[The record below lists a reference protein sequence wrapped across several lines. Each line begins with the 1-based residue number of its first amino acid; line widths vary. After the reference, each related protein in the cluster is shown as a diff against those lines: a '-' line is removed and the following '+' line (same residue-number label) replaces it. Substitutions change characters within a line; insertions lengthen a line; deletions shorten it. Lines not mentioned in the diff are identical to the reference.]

1 MSELYI
7 AEKKDIADAI
17 ASYIWPDGQFEKN
30 LPGKGNGFYQKGDTV
45 ISWAKGHVLALVN
58 PDTYDKKFEKW
69 EEYRCFPKQWLL
81 YSPADKKDQFNILK
95 DLLKKS
101 YDTLYHCGDAD
112 REGQLLIDEILQYC
126 GYRGHVKRI
135 LINSKD
141 SAGLK
146 RAFDSM
152 EDNRKYQN
160 LLFAG
165 LAREQWDWLIGFN
178 LTRCATVCARRY
190 GYRNTWNIGGVK
202 TPTLA
207 LVVNREREIQNF
219 KKTNYFTLKA
229 FFRKDNISFG
239 AMWQPG
245 ESVPQNPEGRV
256 LDRSVVDMI
265 RLKVENMPGSIVKV
279 EKKKGASKPPLPY
292 SLAALQVDA
301 GKQLKLSLTE
311 TLDITEKLYMDKLV
325 SYPRSDCKYLPEAQ
339 LTDAAGILQK
349 LEEIGIKGASGAN
362 PDLKSP
368 AWNDKKISAHHAI
381 IPTGVTPQGL
391 TQEEESVY
399 RLICERYVLQFY
411 PDCQFETTRFSVT
424 VSDEVFSGS
433 GKIILAPGYTALLK
447 QDATEDIENNENI
460 RLPELSQ
467 GEKIGTPQRVDLQ
480 AKETKPPKRFTEVS
494 LLDAMINIYKF
505 MDKDNPYRKKMM
517 EVKEGASADSKGIG
531 TPATRNVIIA
541 SLYTNPKN
549 KKLPTFC
556 SLNKKGE
563 IVPTDIGFSLIDNVP
578 AELGQP
584 DTRAMMEME
593 LDAIEAG
600 EGSYPKFLD
609 EAKEMVLKNISFFEN
624 HAFTDPVMK
633 HFKCPICKNGEL
645 LLRYS
650 SATKNKFFICEN
662 EGCVH
667 PDSGRKVFYN
677 CSAAEEP
684 IIEFCPDDQSV
695 LIRING
701 KNGFFW
707 SCPKCRKTFNDKNGH
722 PELSGKKI
730 AKKGS

>member
-1 MSELYI
+1 
-7 AEKKDIADAI
+7 
-17 ASYIWPDGQFEKN
+17 
-30 LPGKGNGFYQKGDTV
+30 
-45 ISWAKGHVLALVN
+45 
-58 PDTYDKKFEKW
+58 
-69 EEYRCFPKQWLL
+69 
-81 YSPADKKDQFNILK
+81 
-95 DLLKKS
+95 
-101 YDTLYHCGDAD
+101 
-112 REGQLLIDEILQYC
+112 
-126 GYRGHVKRI
+126 
-135 LINSKD
+135 
-141 SAGLK
+141 
-146 RAFDSM
+146 
-152 EDNRKYQN
+152 
-160 LLFAG
+160 
-165 LAREQWDWLIGFN
+165 
-178 LTRCATVCARRY
+178 
-190 GYRNTWNIGGVK
+190 
-202 TPTLA
+202 
-207 LVVNREREIQNF
+207 
-219 KKTNYFTLKA
+219 
-229 FFRKDNISFG
+229 
-239 AMWQPG
+239 MWQPG
-245 ESVPQNPEGRV
+245 ESVPQDPEGRV

-301 GKQLKLSLTE
+301 GKQLKLSLTK

-381 IPTGVTPQGL
+381 IPTGVAPQGL

-695 LIRING
+695 LSRING
-701 KNGFFW
+701 KNGYFW
-707 SCPKCRKTFNDKNGH
+707 SCPKCRKTFNDKNGY
-722 PELSGKKI
+722 PEITGKKTV
-730 AKKGS
+730 KKGS